1 MPPKDSY
8 DLQDFNDL
16 MNVAYGWTE
25 EELLARTDEQA
36 DLISAEGTTR
46 FQWHVTNPTVTIL
59 FFDSN
64 GYRENIRYVPTEHA
78 RSLWSKLIATG
89 WLRKV

>member
-1 MPPKDSY
+1 MPPKDSNY
-8 DLQDFNDL
+8 LQDFNDL
-16 MNVAYGWTE
+16 KNAAAAYDRPC
-25 EELLARTDEQA
+25 LLARTDEQA